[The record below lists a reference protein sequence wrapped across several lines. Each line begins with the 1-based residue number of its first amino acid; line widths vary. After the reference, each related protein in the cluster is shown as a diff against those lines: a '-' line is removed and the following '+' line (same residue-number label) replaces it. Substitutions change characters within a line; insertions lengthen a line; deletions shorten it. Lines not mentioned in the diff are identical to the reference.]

1 MNKDKQFNF
10 HEIRGEIPF
19 RISTKKEKGRE
30 RERKKEKGEREE
42 RKDIRTDTRGGPSF
56 GIKCRAKA
64 LV

>member
-10 HEIRGEIPF
+10 HKIRGEIPF

-30 RERKKEKGEREE
+30 RERKKRRERGK
-42 RKDIRTDTRGGPSF
+42 RGKDIRTDTRGGPSF

-64 LV
+64 RV

>member
-42 RKDIRTDTRGGPSF
+42 RKGYTYRYKGWTILWD
-56 GIKCRAKA
+56 
-64 LV
+64 